1 MKPILVLFFFFLSFL
16 PCRAQTEAGKS
27 NSNYGITFSVP
38 WINYYNYVDYHLNK
52 SKRKFGFFGLGLS
65 GYYKKGVNKISFNV
79 STTEDLSSPI
89 STVNY
94 SKKNLQ
100 TSIGCSYFELINHHS
115 LNQSINFIGGLN
127 FTNYVFRLESTIDSI
142 SSYKI
147 ANQTLGLSLGL
158 EYRFNNYYS
167 VAAIYR
173 PAFAS
178 FETDGKY
185 RHLINIDLRIDLD
198 FKKRK

>member
-1 MKPILVLFFFFLSFL
+1 MKSILVLFLSFL
-16 PCRAQTEAGKS
+16 LLLPCHAQTEVAKS
-27 NSNYGITFSVP
+27 NSNYGITFSFP
-38 WINYYNYVDYHLNK
+38 WVNYYNYVDYHLNQ
-52 SKRKFGFFGLGLS
+52 SRRTFGFFGVGLS
-65 GYYKKGVNKISFNV
+65 GYYKKGINKISFNV

-89 STVNY
+89 AAVSY
-94 SKKNLQ
+94 SKNEIH
-100 TSIGCSYFELINHHS
+100 TSIGCTYFELIHHHS
-115 LNQSINFIGGLN
+115 LNQSVNIIGGLN
-127 FTNYVFRLESTIDSI
+127 LTNYAFHLESTIDSVP
-142 SSYKI
+142 SYKI
-147 ANQTLGLSLGL
+147 NSQTLGFSLGL

-198 FKKRK
+198 FRKRK

>member
-1 MKPILVLFFFFLSFL
+1 MKPILILFLSFL
-16 PCRAQTEAGKS
+16 FLLPCHAQTEAGKS
-27 NSNYGITFSVP
+27 NSNYGITFSFP
-38 WINYYNYVDYHLNK
+38 WVNYYNYVDYHLNQ
-52 SKRKFGFFGLGLS
+52 SKRTFGFFGVGLA
-65 GYYKKGVNKISFNV
+65 GYYKKGINKISFNV

-89 STVNY
+89 AALSY
-94 SKKNLQ
+94 SKNEIHS
-100 TSIGCSYFELINHHS
+100 SIGCTYFELINHHS
-115 LNQSINFIGGLN
+115 LNESINVIGGLN
-127 FTNYVFRLESTIDSI
+127 LTNYAFHLESTIDSV

-147 ANQTLGLSLGL
+147 ANQTLGFSLGL
-158 EYRFNNYYS
+158 EYRFNKYYS
-167 VAAIYR
+167 VAAVYR

>member
-1 MKPILVLFFFFLSFL
+1 MKSIFVLFFSFL
-16 PCRAQTEAGKS
+16 FLLPCQAQTEVVKH
-27 NSNYGITFSVP
+27 NSNYGITFSFP
-38 WINYYNYVDYHLNK
+38 WVNYYNYVDYNLNQ
-52 SKRKFGFFGLGLS
+52 SKRTFGFFGIGLS
-65 GYYKKGVNKISFNV
+65 GYYKKGINKISFNV

-89 STVNY
+89 AAIAN
-94 SKKNLQ
+94 SKNELH
-100 TSIGCSYFELINHHS
+100 TSIGCSYFELINHYPVS
-115 LNQSINFIGGLN
+115 ESINFIGGLN
-127 FTNYVFRLESTIDSI
+127 FTNYAFRLESTIDSI

-147 ANQTLGLSLGL
+147 ANQTLGFSLGL

-167 VAAIYR
+167 VAAVYR

>member
-1 MKPILVLFFFFLSFL
+1 MKSIFVLFFSFL
-16 PCRAQTEAGKS
+16 FLLPCQAQTEVVKN
-27 NSNYGITFSVP
+27 NSNYGITFSFP
-38 WINYYNYVDYHLNK
+38 WVNYYNYVDYNLNQ
-52 SKRKFGFFGLGLS
+52 SKRTFGFFGIGLS
-65 GYYKKGVNKISFNV
+65 GYYKKGINKISFNV

-89 STVNY
+89 AAIAN
-94 SKKNLQ
+94 SKNELH
-100 TSIGCSYFELINHHS
+100 TSIGCSYFELINHYPVS
-115 LNQSINFIGGLN
+115 ESINFIGGLN
-127 FTNYVFRLESTIDSI
+127 FTNYAFRLESTIDSI

-147 ANQTLGLSLGL
+147 ANQTLGFSLGL
-158 EYRFNNYYS
+158 EYRFNNCYS
-167 VAAIYR
+167 VAAVYR